1 MSDAKKK
8 VKAYMDEQIAVL
20 EEGLDRLYAEDR
32 QPAKEGNL
40 YNGMLKSTVEFEITH
55 MHHLSE
61 DLQKLL

>member
-8 VKAYMDEQIAVL
+8 VKTYMDEQIATL

-40 YNGMLKSTVEFEITH
+40 YNGMLKRTVEVEIT
-55 MHHLSE
+55 
-61 DLQKLL
+61 QKLL

>member
-20 EEGLDRLYAEDR
+20 EEGLDR

-55 MHHLSE
+55 MRHLSE